1 MASTFTLTSS
11 SYDGRYLQLSC
22 SQTKDIATN
31 KSKISWTLSS
41 IGGGSNYYSTGPTT
55 VSINGSQVYY
65 SGRKSWEDKVF
76 PAAKGS
82 TSGTIYVDHDPQTG
96 NKSIP
101 VSLSTAIYGTTV
113 KTSSGTWTL
122 DSIPRQATITVASD
136 FTDTANPT
144 ISFSNPGGFPMDVW
158 LEPNPVGDHLCVRT
172 SIPNT
177 GSYTWTLSNTERD
190 ALRNKCSGKSSCPI
204 RIGLYSY
211 VNGVQYASYVDKTYA
226 ITNNAYTAPSVS
238 ITASPEG
245 GLSGLYVQNKSK
257 VKVSISATGK
267 YGANITSYSTN
278 VAGAVYNAASF
289 TTGVIAA
296 SGDITISGFAVD
308 SRGFSGAATK
318 KITVVPYSAP
328 WITSFSAERQ
338 TDGTTVIA
346 RLKGGVS
353 PVENKNTKAFSVTLN
368 GETKAVLSGGYDV
381 DGSVTFTNVPTDS
394 TLNAEAKVTDAFSTA
409 TKSVVVP
416 TVAVTM
422 DFHSS
427 GNGVAFGKVAESAN
441 LLDIAW
447 DIKYKGGIIDDF
459 IVEHGTSG
467 IWTYRKWNSG
477 IAECWC
483 RTSIDAEVN
492 IGWGPLY
499 IARVAGLS
507 LPFTFANV
515 PICIPACTGGTTAMI
530 ANNGNATQTT
540 TTPVILIRPL
550 STETTPYLIQFSVW
564 GRWK

>member
-22 SQTKDIATN
+22 SQSKDIATN

-55 VSINGSQVYY
+55 VSINGTQVYY

-113 KTSSGTWTL
+113 RTASGDWAL

-158 LEPNPVGDHLCVRT
+158 LEPNPVGDHLCVRK

-177 GSYTWTLSNTERD
+177 GSYTWTLTNEERE
-190 ALRNKCSGKSSCPI
+190 ALRNKCYGKSSCPI

-211 VNGVQYASYVDKTYA
+211 VNGVQYASYVDKTYT
-226 ITNNAYTAPSVS
+226 ITYNTATIPTVS
-238 ITASPEG
+238 MTVSPEG
-245 GLSGLYVQNKSK
+245 GLGGLYVQNKSR
-257 VKVSISATGK
+257 VKVSISAAGK
-267 YGANITSYSTN
+267 YGASIASYTTN

-289 TTGVIAA
+289 TTGVITA
-296 SGDITISGFAVD
+296 SGDINVIASIVD
-308 SRGFSGAATK
+308 SRGFNGPASQ
-318 KITVVPYSAP
+318 KITIVPYSAP

-338 TDGTTVIA
+338 ADGTTVIA
-346 RLKGGVS
+346 RLKGGIS
-353 PVENKNTKAFSVTLN
+353 PVENKNTKAFIVTLN
-368 GETKAVLSGGYDV
+368 GVTQTISASGYDV
-381 DGSVTFTNVPTDS
+381 DGSVTFTNVPTDV
-394 TLNAEAKVTDAFSTA
+394 TLTAEAKVTDAFSTA

-427 GNGVAFGKVAESAN
+427 GKGAAFGKVAEYEN
-441 LLDIAW
+441 RLDIAW
-447 DIKYKGGIIDDF
+447 DTTIRGTLTATHIARADQYDGKNFNDLVYNTGYY
-459 IVEHGTSG
+459 TSG
-467 IWTYRKWNSG
+467 ATPSSAGCKNYPIDVTGVLEVISQIFTNSTTGNKWGFAYQTYRTYTGDIYTRSYYTDTG
-477 IAECWC
+477 
-483 RTSIDAEVN
+483 
-492 IGWGPLY
+492 
-499 IARVAGLS
+499 
-507 LPFTFANV
+507 FTAWKKV
-515 PICIPACTGGTTAMI
+515 
-530 ANNGNATQTT
+530 
-540 TTPVILIRPL
+540 
-550 STETTPYLIQFSVW
+550 QFV
-564 GRWK
+564 